1 MIKQNLNTYWKTV
14 VETIQD
20 GIMIVDKAGTI
31 VSVNSALEKI
41 AGYNNGELVGNS
53 CTILNCDLCEVNR
66 DTEDGHWCRLFKIG
80 SVKMRRCVLQRKDG
94 SFVHILKNAALLR
107 DAEGQVIGAVETITD
122 ITDVIEKEF
131 QIEEYKK
138 ELQARDGFHGILGN
152 SPPMRRIFD
161 LIENVAQ
168 SDAPV
173 LILGESGSGKELV
186 AQAIHEIGPRKDRPY
201 IKINCAALNQS
212 LLESELFGHVKGAF
226 TGAYRSRQGR
236 FEAAH
241 GGDIFLDEIGDLPLS
256 TQVKLLRVLEEKVI
270 ERVGD
275 NRPIPV
281 DVRIITATNRNLEEL
296 VSKGNFREDLFF
308 RINVI
313 PIHLPPLR
321 ERSDDIPLLAEA
333 FFRRM
338 RLKTDKKI
346 EGISKEAMALL
357 MDYPWPGNV
366 RELKS
371 AFEYAFVACQEPII
385 QSHHLPP
392 HIYKR
397 DVSVKKT
404 RSAIHLRLNKDELKK
419 QELIRALEQS
429 GGNQSEAARILGVSR
444 VTVWNRMK
452 RYGISL
458 TKNVGA
464 EDFGTT
470 FAKARE

>member
-31 VSVNSALEKI
+31 VSVNSALERI
-41 AGYNNGELVGNS
+41 VGYDNGELVGS
-53 CTILNCDLCEVNR
+53 PCTTLNCDLCEVNR
-66 DTEDGHWCRLFKIG
+66 EGEGEHWCRLFKMG

-107 DAEGQVIGAVETITD
+107 DDEGQVIGAVETITD

-131 QIEEYKK
+131 QIEEYKR
-138 ELQARDGFHGILGN
+138 ELRSEDGFHGILGN
-152 SPPMRRIFD
+152 SAAMRRIFD

-186 AQAIHEIGPRKDRPY
+186 ARAIHEIGPRKDKPY
-201 IKINCAALNQS
+201 IKVNCAALNES

-275 NRPIPV
+275 NRPVPV
-281 DVRIITATNRNLEEL
+281 DVRIITATNRNLQEL
-296 VSKGNFREDLFF
+296 VTKGNFREDLFF

-321 ERSDDIPLLAEA
+321 ERREDIPLLAEA
-333 FFRRM
+333 FFRRIK
-338 RLKTDKKI
+338 LKTGKDI
-346 EGISKEAMALL
+346 RGISEEGMALL
-357 MDYPWPGNV
+357 MDYSWPGNV

-371 AFEYAFVACQEPII
+371 AFEYAFVACQEPLI
-385 QSHHLPP
+385 QPHHLPP

-397 DVSVKKT
+397 DVPVRKT
-404 RSAIHLRLNKDELKK
+404 RSPVSLQLNKDELKK

-458 TKNVGA
+458 TKNVGSK
-464 EDFGTT
+464 DVGTT
-470 FAKARE
+470 FAIIRE